1 MRPSEPFPKP
11 VKPEPY
17 GHAVQRRGA
26 ENAEISAEKT
36 KKGGGKAKIHALK
49 SASPALFAELISGL
63 LCAYL
68 CVLCVS
74 ALNSP
79 LRLVRVSP

>member
-1 MRPSEPFPKP
+1 MRLPKP
-11 VKPEPY
+11 AKPEPNR
-17 GHAVQRRGA
+17 HAVQRRGA

-49 SASPALFAELISGL
+49 SASPSLFAELVSGF

-74 ALNSP
+74 ALNPP
-79 LRLVRVSP
+79 LRLERNSP

>member
-1 MRPSEPFPKP
+1 MRLPKP
-11 VKPEPY
+11 AKPEPN
-17 GHAVQRRGA
+17 GNSPQRRGA

-36 KKGGGKAKIHALK
+36 KQNGGKAKIHALK
-49 SASPALFAELISGL
+49 IALPALFAELVLGF

-68 CVLCVS
+68 CGLCVS
-74 ALNSP
+74 ALNPP